1 MTLTN
6 KVREMLTCRNG
17 SVPAVE
23 TEECTEPAVPAGVPQ
38 FAKSLGFNLAYTLA
52 CYGKALADF
61 FKGVLGA
68 VFQAKAHSDNP
79 LLARSERIQ
88 YLRGSFR

>member
-1 MTLTN
+1 MTN

-17 SVPAVE
+17 SIPAVE
-23 TEECTEPAVPAGVPQ
+23 TEECTKPAVAARMPQ
-38 FAKSLGFNLAYTLA
+38 FAKSLGFNLAYTLV

-61 FKGVLGA
+61 FKGVFGA

-79 LLARSERIQ
+79 LLARSECIQ
-88 YLRGSFR
+88 YLGCSFR